1 MTGAQADGEAEAGG
15 GKLKVLSFGGNGN
28 IGSAVLAA
36 MIQAGRF
43 DIVMTTRGG
52 WHWDSDTRI
61 GANIFTA
68 CLENIFTVATDPGPH
83 VRTVKC
89 NRDYQPPCAADSNA
103 TDCDINAVRQCKE
116 LMEVITETERSGL
129 AWCSDVPS
137 PR

>member
-1 MTGAQADGEAEAGG
+1 MTGAQADGEAEAGAGG

-36 MIQAGRF
+36 MIRAGGF

-68 CLENIFTVATDPGPH
+68 YLENIFTV
-83 VRTVKC
+83 
-89 NRDYQPPCAADSNA
+89 
-103 TDCDINAVRQCKE
+103 
-116 LMEVITETERSGL
+116 
-129 AWCSDVPS
+129 
-137 PR
+137 

>member
-1 MTGAQADGEAEAGG
+1 
-15 GKLKVLSFGGNGN
+15 
-28 IGSAVLAA
+28 
-36 MIQAGRF
+36 MIRAGRF

-68 CLENIFTVATDPGPH
+68 YLENIFTVATDPGPH

-116 LMEVITETERSGL
+116 LMEVITETERSDL
-129 AWCSDVPS
+129 VQLLELQKSPS
-137 PR
+137 EGS